1 MLALAFLIVKAIL
14 LLIIMAIGGIM
25 VAYGLVIR
33 FVMGLEAHPS
43 TIARF
48 AWLCWGLVGIGI
60 LTFLYAG
67 SGLARIVM
75 A

>member
-1 MLALAFLIVKAIL
+1 MLALAWLIVKAIL
-14 LLIIMAIGGIM
+14 LLIIMVIGGIM
-25 VAYGLVIR
+25 VAYGLVFR

-48 AWLCWGLVGIGI
+48 AWLCWGLAGLGV

>member
-1 MLALAFLIVKAIL
+1 MLALAWLIFKAAL
-14 LLIIMAIGGIM
+14 LLIIMAIGGIL

-43 TIARF
+43 TITRF
-48 AWLCWGLVGIGI
+48 GWLCWGLSGIGLLI
-60 LTFLYAG
+60 FLHAG
-67 SGLARIVM
+67 DGLVQIAL

>member
-1 MLALAFLIVKAIL
+1 MLTLAWLIIKAVL

-25 VAYGLVIR
+25 VAFGITFR

-48 AWLCWGLVGIGI
+48 AWLCWGLAGLGVLAFI
-60 LTFLYAG
+60 YAG
-67 SGLARIVM
+67 SGLAQIAMV
-75 A
+75 

>member
-1 MLALAFLIVKAIL
+1 MLALAWLIVKAAL
-14 LLIIMAIGGIM
+14 LLIIMAIGGVM
-25 VAYGLVIR
+25 VAFGVTFR

-48 AWLCWGLVGIGI
+48 AWLCWGLASLGV
-60 LTFLYAG
+60 LAFLYAG
-67 SGLARIVM
+67 SGLAQIVM